1 MRKKQGQHFADIFE
15 VLEKDPDGKRFDKV
29 SRIRAHSDMYEMD
42 LLLDINSDLYPV
54 DVADKFSLALS
65 TTLHRNNEDF
75 PDYYDKDLATQH
87 GKGTLLDDYDYVMHG
102 KVFKFKDNHN
112 TGQLKVETQ
121 TFGIK
126 AKILGQLAARA
137 ASGTALRTTIL
148 DLRHRQLYAVNTFS

>member
-54 DVADKFSLALS
+54 EVADKFSLALS
-65 TTLHRNNEDF
+65 TTLNRNNEDF
-75 PDYYDKDLATQH
+75 PDYYDKDLATKH
-87 GKGTLLDDYDYVMHG
+87 GKGSLLDDYDYVMHG

-112 TGQLKVETQ
+112 TGQLKVEVYVSYGGLLMQITGSPKELESLEVDSNV
-121 TFGIK
+121 F
-126 AKILGQLAARA
+126 LLMR
-137 ASGTALRTTIL
+137 R
-148 DLRHRQLYAVNTFS
+148 V